1 MERRTSS
8 PLTRRQMLSGLAA
21 VAAGVIL
28 TPDPVAAALPAKGR
42 GVTMLHQRTG
52 EMLELTY
59 HDGRGYLAE
68 ALEAFNHFA
77 RDLRTESATT
87 MDMRLLD
94 LVHLIQ
100 QDLGSD
106 EPVVLTNGY
115 RSKATNARTRN
126 AASGSL
132 HVEGRALDIT
142 HPRAGVATLHRAA
155 AGITKGGLGRYRTF
169 IHIDTGPNRRW

>member
-1 MERRTSS
+1 MERKTSS
-8 PLTRRQMLSGLAA
+8 SLTRRQMLSGLAA
-21 VAAGVIL
+21 VAAGAIL
-28 TPDPVAAALPAKGR
+28 SPGPVVAALPAKGR

-52 EMLELTY
+52 EILETTY

-100 QDLGSD
+100 QDLGD
-106 EPVVLTNGY
+106 DAPVVLTNGY
-115 RSKATNARTRN
+115 RSKATNARIRQ

-132 HVEGRALDIT
+132 HVQGQALDIT
-142 HPRAGVATLHRAA
+142 HPRGAAVLHRAA
-155 AGITKGGLGRYRTF
+155 AGITQGGLGRYRTF
-169 IHIDTGPNRRW
+169 VHIDTGPNRRW